1 MPHRFLRR
9 RVATAFAAIGLLVS
23 SVHAQQNAP
32 PPQSEPWPVALGLR
46 VATIERRAPVEDRV
60 VLVPD
65 EATFLD
71 ELSRWSPKARWPIL
85 IEDDIYAPMFVRAFA
100 PKRIVRRTDR
110 IEPPKDSAALKIAID
125 RAVTC
130 AFGGDSNAQSPA
142 QAMEAARMSPTGI
155 AAYTQSDPAFVAA
168 AALAAGHGMLPLQ
181 LDGDFGAPNDRMDAT
196 TFGKL
201 DAAVSQLFDSAQLPY
216 QSMGDTLDAL
226 AICRNTALQTSPDLP
241 PDRVPTL
248 PGVPAV
254 KPGEPVA
261 TTDALCRGTDG
272 KRYAVAGSIFGT
284 SARSAYAAMC
294 SLFLART
301 SLLAVDC
308 YGDVQQF
315 AAYGLSGISDGLGQA
330 GFQVTESVGT
340 EARLPAWRDR
350 LLAGFNADLLFMNT
364 SGNADFFDLGVPGQ
378 TTAANR
384 GGPGDVPV
392 LSKPIALHLIHSF
405 SLQQAANRETIGGR
419 WLDAGAY
426 AYVGSVH
433 EPYLPAFVQPRQ
445 VLERLINAVPF
456 AVAARQWDGPFA
468 LPWRVQVLGDPLML
482 CVAPKG
488 IPVTERIPPT
498 PLLPG
503 EVDVFSACK
512 AALERTKNDRDGSAT
527 ALAIRELVLA
537 GRDAAA
543 AQLWALSA
551 AQPWAARVAP
561 TAIEPLFRQ
570 RDPEAFLKAFALIA
584 EPTPRQR
591 DMLWQLWGERLD
603 RLKDPESFILF
614 ERAVRTTWPSMDWQR
629 LLPPM
634 SKVCGAARARAALLK
649 AKDSTQNPQQ
659 RAALEDL
666 LKSA

>member
-1 MPHRFLRR
+1 MPHRSLRL
-9 RVATAFAAIGLLVS
+9 RVAAALPAIGLFVS
-23 SVHAQQNAP
+23 TAASQGSAP
-32 PPQSEPWPVALGLR
+32 PQAESWPVALGLR

-85 IEDDIYAPMFVRAFA
+85 IEDDIYAPMFVRTFA

-110 IEPPKDSAALKIAID
+110 VPAPQDAAALKVAID
-125 RAVTC
+125 RAVTR
-130 AFGGDSNAQSPA
+130 AFGGDPNAQSPA
-142 QAMEAARMSPTGI
+142 QAMEAARMSPTGV
-155 AAYTQSDPAFVAA
+155 AAYTQSDSAFVAA

-181 LDGDFGAPNDRMDAT
+181 LDGNFGAPNDRLDAS

-201 DAAVSQLFDSAQLPY
+201 DAAVSQLFASTQLPY
-216 QSMGDTLDAL
+216 QAMGDTLDAL
-226 AICRNTALQTSPDLP
+226 ALCRSTGLQATPDLP

-261 TTDALCRGTDG
+261 TTDALCRGADG
-272 KRYAVAGSIFGT
+272 QRYAVVGCIFG
-284 SARSAYAAMC
+284 SAPRTAFMAMG

-330 GFQVTESVGT
+330 GFQVTECIGT

-350 LLAGFNADLLFMNT
+350 LLAGFNSDLLFMNS

-384 GGPGDVPV
+384 GGPGDIPV
-392 LSKPIALHLIHSF
+392 LVKPLALHMIHSF
-405 SLQQAANRETIGGR
+405 SLQQPANRETLGGR
-419 WLDAGAY
+419 WLEAGVY

-468 LPWRVQVLGDPLML
+468 VPWRVQVLADPLML
-482 CVAPKG
+482 CAAPKG
-488 IPVTERIPPT
+488 IPVAERIPPT

-503 EVDVFSACK
+503 EVDVFAACK

-527 ALAIRELVLA
+527 ALAIRELVLV
-537 GRDAAA
+537 GRDPAA
-543 AQLWALSA
+543 AQLWSLSA
-551 AQPWAARVAP
+551 AQPWATRVAP
-561 TAIEPLFRQ
+561 SALEPLFRQ
-570 RDPEAFLKAFALIA
+570 HDPDGFLKAYALTP

-591 DMLWQLWGERLD
+591 DMLWQIWGERLD
-603 RLKDPESFILF
+603 RLKNPESFILF

-629 LLPPM
+629 LLPAM
-634 SKVCGAARARAALLK
+634 SKVCGEARARAALLK

-659 RAALEDL
+659 RAALEEL
-666 LKSA
+666 LKAS